1 MSSDFDQRPAA
12 PPAEPELEYVG
23 FWARVVAALIDTV
36 MLIII
41 TMPLTY
47 LAYGRLSSGDGTLSQ
62 GPLDLLINW
71 LLPAAIILWL
81 WKKLQATP
89 GKMAL
94 SARIVD
100 ADTGG
105 APTLTQFVIRYVG
118 YFVSTIPLCLGLI
131 WVGVDARKQGWHDKM
146 ARTVV
151 VRPKQK
157 HDVSFGKGAAQ

>member
-1 MSSDFDQRPAA
+1 MPSDFDQRPAA
-12 PPAEPELEYVG
+12 QPAEPELEYVG

-36 MLIII
+36 MLVII

-47 LAYGRLSSGDGTLSQ
+47 LAYGRFSSAESAL
-62 GPLDLLINW
+62 PLGSLDVLINW
-71 LLPAAIILWL
+71 LLPAVIIIWL
-81 WKKLQATP
+81 WNKLQATP

-100 ADTGG
+100 ADTGK

-157 HDVSFGKGAAQ
+157 QDVSFGKGGAQ

>member
-1 MSSDFDQRPAA
+1 MSSVMDPGPGAQPADA
-12 PPAEPELEYVG
+12 DLEYVG
-23 FWARVVAALIDTV
+23 FWARVVAALIDTLMIV
-36 MLIII
+36 VI

-47 LAYGRLSSGDGTLSQ
+47 LAYGRLSSGDGGFVQ
-62 GPLDLLINW
+62 GPMDLLINW
-71 LLPAAIILWL
+71 LVPAAIILWL
-81 WKKLQATP
+81 WNKLGATP

-100 ADTGG
+100 ADTGRP
-105 APTLTQFVIRYVG
+105 PTLTQFVIRYVG

-151 VRPKQK
+151 VRPKRKQE
-157 HDVSFGKGAAQ
+157 VTFAKGEP

>member
-1 MSSDFDQRPAA
+1 MLRRRKRMSNDLDQRPGMQ
-12 PPAEPELEYVG
+12 PAQQELEYVG

-36 MLIII
+36 MLVII

-47 LAYGRLSSGDGTLSQ
+47 LAYGKISSGDTTFAQ
-62 GPLDLLINW
+62 GPLDILINW
-71 LLPAAIILWL
+71 LLPAGIILWL
-81 WKKLQATP
+81 WSKLQATP

-105 APTLTQFVIRYVG
+105 APTLTQFVIRYLG
-118 YFVSTIPLCLGLI
+118 YFVSTLPLCLGLI

-146 ARTVV
+146 AR
-151 VRPKQK
+151 
-157 HDVSFGKGAAQ
+157 